1 MAAGAFS
8 VKGEVAAAD
17 RRDHA
22 DLRCIAAFNLPSAP
36 DY

>member
-17 RRDHA
+17 RHYHA